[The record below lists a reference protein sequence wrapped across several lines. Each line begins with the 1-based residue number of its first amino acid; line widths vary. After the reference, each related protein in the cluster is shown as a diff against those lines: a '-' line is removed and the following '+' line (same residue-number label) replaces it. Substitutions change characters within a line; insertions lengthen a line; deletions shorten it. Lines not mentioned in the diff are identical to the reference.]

1 MSRKESIE
9 PDGGLDAV
17 VSSLEATGDFR
28 VLRRLVRR
36 SSVMPYDGSPTRLGL
51 FVDVETTG
59 LDPDEDEIIEL
70 AMVQFVYAIDGRIFE
85 IREPIEALRE
95 PAKPISAAITALTG
109 ITDEM
114 VAGKKLDPDIVSRA
128 AAKSDLILAHNAGF
142 DRRFLERM
150 SSVFASKPW
159 ACSMSQVDWAAEG
172 FEGTKLGYLAMGS
185 GFFYDR
191 HRAANDCLAALE
203 LLATR
208 LPVSG
213 EFAMARLLE
222 RARKHEWR
230 IWAEEAPF
238 ARKDELKRRGYRW
251 NGEGKR
257 GPKAWFRDVEDNA
270 KDEELAFLRNE
281 IYRVDRSINC
291 RKVTALERFSDRTDA
306 TGGFSGF

>member
-1 MSRKESIE
+1 MTANV
-9 PDGGLDAV
+9 GHDAAI
-17 VSSLEATGDFR
+17 SSLEASGDYR

-36 SSVMPYDGSPTRLGL
+36 SSVMRYDGSSTRLGL

-70 AMVQFVYAIDGRIFE
+70 AMVPFVYSVDGRIFE
-85 IREPIEALRE
+85 IREPIEALQE
-95 PAKPISAAITALTG
+95 PTKPISAAITALTG
-109 ITDEM
+109 ITNEM
-114 VAGKKLDPDIVSRA
+114 VAGKKLDLDVVSA
-128 AAKSDLILAHNAGF
+128 AAAASDLILAHNAGF

-150 SSVFASKPW
+150 SAVFASKPW

-203 LLATR
+203 LLAAR

-230 IWAEEAPF
+230 IWAEDAPF

-257 GPKAWFRDVEDNA
+257 GPKAWFRDVEDND

-281 IYRVDRSINC
+281 IYRADRSINC
-291 RKVTALERFSDRTDA
+291 RKVTALERFSDREA
-306 TGGFSGF
+306 VGGFSKF

>member
-1 MSRKESIE
+1 MAANAE
-9 PDGGLDAV
+9 LDAV
-17 VSSLEATGDFR
+17 VSSLEASGDYR

-36 SSVMPYDGSPTRLGL
+36 SSVTPYDGSPTRLGL

-70 AMVQFVYAIDGRIFE
+70 AMVPFVYSVDGRIFE
-85 IREPIEALRE
+85 IREPIEALQE
-95 PAKPISAAITALTG
+95 PTKPISAAITALTG
-109 ITDEM
+109 ITNET
-114 VAGKKLDPDIVSRA
+114 VAGKKLDLDVVSSA
-128 AAKSDLILAHNAGF
+128 AAASDLILAHNAGF

-150 SSVFASKPW
+150 SAVFESKPW

-208 LPVSG
+208 LPISG
-213 EFAMARLLE
+213 EFALARLLQ
-222 RARKHEWR
+222 RARKLEWR
-230 IWAEEAPF
+230 IWAEDAPF

-251 NGEGKR
+251 NGGKR
-257 GPKAWFRDVEDNA
+257 GPKAWFRDVDHND

-281 IYRVDRSINC
+281 IYRADRSVNC
-291 RKVTALERFSDRTDA
+291 RRVTASERFSDREA
-306 TGGFSGF
+306 VGGVSKF